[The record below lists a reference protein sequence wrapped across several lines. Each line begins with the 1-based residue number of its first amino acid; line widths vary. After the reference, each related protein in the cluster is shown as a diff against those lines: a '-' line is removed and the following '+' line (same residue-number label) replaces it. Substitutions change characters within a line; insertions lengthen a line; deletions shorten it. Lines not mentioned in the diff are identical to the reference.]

1 MTGLRLVLERRREI
15 SPCVTR
21 RPKSGRKKKPGR
33 FARNDAQMHWSRLS
47 VGWAV
52 GAWHNA
58 ILVERTFHVYFM
70 ASKSGVLY
78 LGVTGKLAERVSE
91 HRGKLVPGFTQK
103 YNATKLVW
111 FEQHAGARA
120 AISREKEIKA
130 WRRAKKVALIE
141 SMNPHWDDLS
151 VGI

>member
-1 MTGLRLVLERRREI
+1 MTVGVLV
-15 SPCVTR
+15 
-21 RPKSGRKKKPGR
+21 GG
-33 FARNDAQMHWSRLS
+33 
-47 VGWAV
+47 VGGAA

-58 ILVERTFHVYFM
+58 IFIERTFHVYLM

-78 LGVTGKLAERVSE
+78 LGVTGKLAQRVFE

-103 YNATKLVW
+103 YNVTKLVW
-111 FEQHAGARA
+111 FEPHASARA

-151 VGI
+151 QAI